1 MWDRLVD
8 LNPFGG
14 LPLPIQA
21 LFCLALMLSVI
32 QLVLVLMLS
41 IRGGQEQ
48 RRESGTADESQFLWV
63 FLVPALNEEVTI
75 ADTVARLEQIHVTHR
90 LFVVINDGSSDRTG
104 EILAA
109 HPSADLQVLTRVL
122 PEAQK
127 GKAAALNQAWQY
139 VRETVP
145 PELASR
151 FDEDRTLVVIVDA
164 DGRLDPEFAD
174 DVASRFLDPRVGGVQ
189 LAVRIY
195 NRAKALAYMQ
205 DVEFRIF
212 GSVFQLGRSA
222 WGSAGMGGNGQINR
236 LAALTQ
242 IAEMNIAS
250 GEAVGPWRHRLTEDQ
265 DLGLSLFA
273 TGWLG
278 KQEMRHAVDQQG
290 LSSYRRLLRQRIR
303 WCQGNMQAI
312 SRVGVFR
319 RTSLARAARL
329 DGAYWLLQPI
339 VQSIIG
345 VSTVTA
351 VGLLIFAPDL
361 VQPHWD
367 LSVFLLLLILGF
379 GGTAI
384 GVFRAEVITG
394 QGRFWRPFLLIV
406 PYLVY
411 CWSLLPIYV
420 VAWWRQ
426 LLRRDSWAKTAR
438 ESIE

>member
-1 MWDRLVD
+1 MWDRLAEID
-8 LNPFGG
+8 PFSG
-14 LPLPIQA
+14 LPWPIQVLFFVA
-21 LFCLALMLSVI
+21 LILSVI
-32 QLVLVLMLS
+32 QLGLVLSLS
-41 IRGGQEQ
+41 IRGGSEQ
-48 RRESGTADESQFLWV
+48 RRPTATADEAQFLWV

-75 ADTVARLEQIHVTHR
+75 ADTVARLEQIRVTHR
-90 LFVVINDGSSDRTG
+90 RFVVINDGSSDRTG
-104 EILAA
+104 EILAE
-109 HPSADLQVLTRVL
+109 HPSPDLQVLTRVL
-122 PEAQK
+122 PDARK
-127 GKAAALNQAWQY
+127 GKAAALNQAWSD
-139 VRETVP
+139 VRAQMP
-145 PELASR
+145 PELADR
-151 FDEDRTLVVIVDA
+151 FGEERTLVVIVDA
-164 DGRLDPEFAD
+164 DGRLDPGFAD

-205 DVEFRIF
+205 DVEFRVF
-212 GSVFQLGRSA
+212 GSVFQMGRSA

-242 IAEMNIAS
+242 IAEQNI
-250 GEAVGPWRHRLTEDQ
+250 EAGQADGPWRHRLTEDQ

-278 KQEMRHAVDQQG
+278 QQEMRHAVDQQG

-319 RTSLARAARL
+319 GTSLSRGARL

-339 VQSIIG
+339 VQSLIG

-351 VGLLIFAPDL
+351 VALLVFAPDL

-367 LSVFLLLLILGF
+367 VSVFLLLLVLGF

-384 GVFRAEVITG
+384 GVFRAEMIAG
-394 QGRFWRPFLLIV
+394 QGRFWRAAALIV
-406 PYLVY
+406 PYLLY

-426 LLRRDSWAKTAR
+426 LLRRDEWAKTAR
-438 ESIE
+438 ESIG